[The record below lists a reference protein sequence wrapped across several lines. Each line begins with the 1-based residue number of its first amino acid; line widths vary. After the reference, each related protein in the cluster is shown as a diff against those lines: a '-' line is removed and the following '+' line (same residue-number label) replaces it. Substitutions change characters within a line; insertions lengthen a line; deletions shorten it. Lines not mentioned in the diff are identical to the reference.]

1 MAYASTYSLSYRYHY
16 LIGQEMQ
23 KTQILQEI
31 LSGTN
36 LINETFVVSFVVG
49 ELPSRSVKQS

>member
-1 MAYASTYSLSYRYHY
+1 
-16 LIGQEMQ
+16 MQ

-49 ELPSRSVKQS
+49 ELRSRSVKQS